1 VASDEFRD
9 VERRQEPIGQAAV
22 GERRI
27 DQHVVAARSM
37 CRFQVRLIPFAARSS
52 AQLGVVRDTT
62 PMFLDDISSR

>member
-9 VERRQEPIGQAAV
+9 FERRQEPIGQAAV

-37 CRFQVRLIPFAARSS
+37 RRFQVRLTPHARSS